1 MNLRID
7 SPGKNSAFVDNLP
20 HFYLFTWISALWNK
34 DVKFRIC
41 EFRLSGINMFAALV
55 AGGRTEINA

>member
-7 SPGKNSAFVDNLP
+7 SPGKNSAFVDSSPQL
-20 HFYLFTWISALWNK
+20 YLFTWISTLWNRY
-34 DVKFRIC
+34 VK
-41 EFRLSGINMFAALV
+41 LGPPMFAALV